1 MAMAQHSAVLG
12 NVSDDLKHL
21 AVKAL
26 ARFIG
31 TTATSYGAE
40 IGQRLRLTE
49 INIWERVG
57 FPQEAQTVCE
67 IEVRKGENF
76 FQRAIIIAHYC
87 LQICVIFMAHF
98 TADVQRSLSIRKH
111 LLSLIRCG
119 L

>member
-1 MAMAQHSAVLG
+1 MLSVTTERRSMAMAQHSAVLG

-67 IEVRKGENF
+67 IEVRKGENSNS
-76 FQRAIIIAHYC
+76 FQRCHHPLLI
-87 LQICVIFMAHF
+87 
-98 TADVQRSLSIRKH
+98 TAYRYV
-111 LLSLIRCG
+111 
-119 L
+119 